1 MFCIPV
7 KGKSLEEL
15 SNKVSHYALQ
25 YIGYTIHEINF
36 NTPKG
41 DCEWYS
47 CLLLMIKDD
56 ENESKTNLT
65 Y

>member
-1 MFCIPV
+1 MFCLPI
-7 KGKSLEEL
+7 KGKSIEEL
-15 SNKVSHYALQ
+15 SQKVSLYALQ

-36 NTPKG
+36 TTPTK

-56 ENESKTNLT
+56 ENESKIDNAN
-65 Y
+65 